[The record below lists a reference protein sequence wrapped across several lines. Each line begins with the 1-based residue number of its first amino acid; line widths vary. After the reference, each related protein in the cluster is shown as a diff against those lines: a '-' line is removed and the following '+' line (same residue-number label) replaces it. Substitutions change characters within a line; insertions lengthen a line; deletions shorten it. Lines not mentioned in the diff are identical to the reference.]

1 MQKMSMNKN
10 ERLLIE
16 KFKMIN
22 PVEKLCEEDAKR
34 RWKTVA
40 KPLFSLGKLEDAV
53 IRMAGIRREADFEI
67 KKERLA
73 DLLCG

>member
-1 MQKMSMNKN
+1 
-10 ERLLIE
+10 
-16 KFKMIN
+16 MIN

-53 IRMAGIRREADFEI
+53 IRMAGIRRSAEFEI
-67 KKERLA
+67 EKERLA
-73 DLLCG
+73 DHFVRITGLSQKE